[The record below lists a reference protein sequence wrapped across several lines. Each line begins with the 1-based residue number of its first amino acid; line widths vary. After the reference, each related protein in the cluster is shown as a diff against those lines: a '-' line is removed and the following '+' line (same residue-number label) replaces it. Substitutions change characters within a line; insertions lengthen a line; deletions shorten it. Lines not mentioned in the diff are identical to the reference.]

1 MMIRPILTIAAALGL
16 LAISAGLAGCS
27 DTATQQTIGPTPT
40 AAVSPIEKWKAQ
52 GTLRDVGSAIDGN
65 LNTAASAAP
74 GSSNAVLTIDL
85 GKMSLF
91 NMAVIEHGPRPQAF
105 ARRVS
110 VLTSPDGENFTLV
123 HTSPGTP
130 RKTYISILTP
140 VLARYVRFQAIL
152 GEDRPWSVA
161 EIYFQ

>member
-1 MMIRPILTIAAALGL
+1 MFTGAIVLATIGACLT
-16 LAISAGLAGCS
+16 GCTN
-27 DTATQQTIGPTPT
+27 TATQQTIGPTPT
-40 AAVSPIEKWKAQ
+40 AAVAPIQQWKVQ
-52 GTLRDVGSAIDGN
+52 GTLRNVQSAVDGN
-65 LNTAASAAP
+65 LNTAATAA
-74 GSSNAVLTIDL
+74 GGASNAVLTVDL
-85 GKMSLF
+85 DQMSLF
-91 NMAVIEHGPRPQAF
+91 NMIVIEHGARGEAF

-110 VLTSPDGENFTLV
+110 VLTSADGENFKLV

-152 GEDRPWSVA
+152 DQDTPWSVA

>member
-1 MMIRPILTIAAALGL
+1 MIRPIHT
-16 LAISAGLAGCS
+16 ISAGLALVAVSACLTGCT

-40 AAVSPIEKWKAQ
+40 AAVSPIQDWRVQ

-65 LNTAASAAP
+65 LNTAAIAPP
-74 GSSNAVLTIDL
+74 GSSNAVLTVDL

-91 NMAVIEHGPRPQAF
+91 NMAVIEHGPRAQAF

-152 GEDRPWSVA
+152 GEDAPWSVA